1 VVLDDTS
8 CFQTSDYL
16 PRFVFIQA
24 YSCPGV
30 PDSHETY
37 IPAKTITNTKELI
50 FPNTMVSTRTRTH
63 THTHTHTHT
72 KTEVTANQ
80 LTKTRECA
88 MAMWVIGLKAEYF
101 GICPRQGN
109 PISLVLVLSRKNT
122 VAGAEN
128 KTIHSFFE
136 RHPRVWRYFLFCC
149 FEDKFTYQLSPAL
162 FRMIVLKAVLSNSNL
177 RPSLYRAICGLPSKQ
192 QLWGFGRGIKQSD
205 PRSKGT
211 NFLIQSSD
219 SILL

>member
-1 VVLDDTS
+1 MVRITLCSFRISFPTRY
-8 CFQTSDYL
+8 SDPKSDKNSQSWIGQFLYIYIKK
-16 PRFVFIQA
+16 RFLIQE
-24 YSCPGV
+24 SP
-30 PDSHETY
+30 S
-37 IPAKTITNTKELI
+37 
-50 FPNTMVSTRTRTH
+50 F
-63 THTHTHTHT
+63 
-72 KTEVTANQ
+72 
-80 LTKTRECA
+80 
-88 MAMWVIGLKAEYF
+88 KAEYF

-128 KTIHSFFE
+128 KTVHSFFE

-177 RPSLYRAICGLPSKQ
+177 RPSIHRAICGLPSKQ